1 MIGLAEQTW
10 VWFLKLL
17 FGTVCVFFLRCCCC
31 CVYYFC
37 TLACVLSVW
46 QTLCCEK
53 EFPLVIIKSKSK
65 PFSLLLHFQWFHPLS
80 AVSPRVSSFAIC
92 NFSSDIFSIR
102 SGIISKSGVKKCCL
116 IVTAVSITAE
126 RYFSFTQARSVQAC
140 WLPAVVFDMCL
151 SAAFWMRNRKS
162 EAMQQ
167 LTFIAARSLLLY
179 WYIRTFSGFFFPV
192 WK

>member
-37 TLACVLSVW
+37 TLVCVLSVW

-65 PFSLLLHFQWFHPLS
+65 PFSLLLQFHPLS

-126 RYFSFTQARSVQAC
+126 RYFSVTQAQSVQAC
-140 WLPAVVFDMCL
+140 WLPAAVFAVCS
-151 SAAFWMRNRKS
+151 SASFFCPDRADVTRRS
-162 EAMQQ
+162 RP
-167 LTFIAARSLLLY
+167 LSLLVL
-179 WYIRTFSGFFFPV
+179 WRQCGV
-192 WK
+192 

>member
-1 MIGLAEQTW
+1 M
-10 VWFLKLL
+10 
-17 FGTVCVFFLRCCCC
+17 FFLRCCC

-80 AVSPRVSSFAIC
+80 AVSPHVSSFAIF
-92 NFSSDIFSIR
+92 NSSSDIFSIR

-126 RYFSFTQARSVQAC
+126 RYFSVTQARSVQAC
-140 WLPAVVFDMCL
+140 WLPAGVFAMCS
-151 SAAFWMRNRKS
+151 SASFFCPDRADVTRRS
-162 EAMQQ
+162 RP
-167 LTFIAARSLLLY
+167 LSLLVL
-179 WYIRTFSGFFFPV
+179 WRQCGV
-192 WK
+192 